1 MKHSLRNFLRVLHGS
16 PILCKFVYSKKK
28 RWVIVFLF
36 SWKKNRIV
44 DLDQNKQNLFYFY
57 QLIIKIIPLF
67 DEELYYAKRD
77 NSTQAVTSSTLK
89 GKWQEPARS
98 ESCICAKEERCV
110 QHQNDLASRSNAFKS
125 ITLCIRNVFKK
136 KKKKEIAYE
145 RDIDWDKNGKTAR
158 RRSNR
163 IKTEKDP

>member
-1 MKHSLRNFLRVLHGS
+1 MQVR
-16 PILCKFVYSKKK
+16 ILE
-28 RWVIVFLF
+28 
-36 SWKKNRIV
+36 KKNVEQTYFFSLERKNPIV

-136 KKKKEIAYE
+136 KKKKKSPMNETLIG
-145 RDIDWDKNGKTAR
+145 IKMGKQRVDAR
-158 RRSNR
+158 
-163 IKTEKDP
+163 IE

>member
-1 MKHSLRNFLRVLHGS
+1 MQVR
-16 PILCKFVYSKKK
+16 ILE
-28 RWVIVFLF
+28 
-36 SWKKNRIV
+36 KKNVEQTYFFSLERKNPIV

-57 QLIIKIIPLF
+57 QLIIKIIPPF

>member
-1 MKHSLRNFLRVLHGS
+1 MQVR
-16 PILCKFVYSKKK
+16 ILE
-28 RWVIVFLF
+28 
-36 SWKKNRIV
+36 KKNVEQTYFFSLERKNPIV